1 MLESV
6 KLRLRA
12 DVEVGIYLS
21 GGLDSSAIAG
31 MTAHL
36 IKQGELLG
44 NDSSGDISKMSCYTI
59 RFGKDTGVDESGT
72 NGHLFLLGKLSNL
85 TKTSHNER
93 QIGLVS
99 TCIQ

>member
-1 MLESV
+1 M

-36 IKQGELLG
+36 IKRGELLG

-59 RFGKDTGVDESGT
+59 RFGKETGVDESGT
-72 NGHLFLLGKLSNL
+72 NGFLYLLGKLSNL
-85 TKTSHNER
+85 TKISHSGQ
-93 QIGLVS
+93 QIGSAS

>member
-1 MLESV
+1 V

-12 DVEVGIYLS
+12 DVEVGVYLS

-59 RFGKDTGVDESGT
+59 RFGKETGVDESGM
-72 NGHLFLLGKLSNL
+72 NGYLYCLK
-85 TKTSHNER
+85 E
-93 QIGLVS
+93 I
-99 TCIQ
+99 I